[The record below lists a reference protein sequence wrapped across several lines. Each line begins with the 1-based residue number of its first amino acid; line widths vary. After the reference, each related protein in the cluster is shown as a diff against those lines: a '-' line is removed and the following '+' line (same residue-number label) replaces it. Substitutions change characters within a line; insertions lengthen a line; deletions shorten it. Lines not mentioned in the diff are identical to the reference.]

1 MSSVVQKNV
10 KCGSK
15 SQKFLIAGEIPEIV
29 KAVARLPENTRCLLQ
44 LPIAAYDPLRT
55 LEHHHG
61 WTCSYPFF
69 GEIIFSLQEW
79 IEISRKTYFY
89 L

>member
-10 KCGSK
+10 KCCSK

-44 LPIAAYDPLRT
+44 LPIAVYGLLLIASNLSMADMARLHTYIRPLKLAYVDAGP
-55 LEHHHG
+55 
-61 WTCSYPFF
+61 
-69 GEIIFSLQEW
+69 
-79 IEISRKTYFY
+79 
-89 L
+89 